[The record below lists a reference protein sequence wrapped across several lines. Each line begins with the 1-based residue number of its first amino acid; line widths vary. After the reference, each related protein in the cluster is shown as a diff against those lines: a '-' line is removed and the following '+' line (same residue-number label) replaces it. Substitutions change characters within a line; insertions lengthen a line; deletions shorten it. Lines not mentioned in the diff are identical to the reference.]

1 MNQYVHLI
9 SNSFMDLPT
18 DSWMP
23 VTNKLK
29 PLVSDQISW
38 VVITI
43 GISYWIFL
51 LKVII
56 NG

>member
-29 PLVSDQISW
+29 PLVSDQISLGGYYNW
-38 VVITI
+38 NQ
-43 GISYWIFL
+43 L
-51 LKVII
+51 LDFSVKVII